1 MKTAAGVQGL
11 LVVLEGLMMTDVTGP
26 RGPVW

>member
-11 LVVLEGLMMTDVTGP
+11 LVVLEDLMMTDVNGP
-26 RGPVW
+26 RGLVW